1 MDWTQIQAIVAAIP
15 PEPDKQA
22 RLRQYAAVLNDIA
35 PPPELSDKTARLL
48 IDRLRI

>member
-1 MDWTQIQAIVAAIP
+1 MDWTQIQAIVAAIT

-22 RLRQYAAVLNDIA
+22 RLRQYAAVLNDIV